1 MNELQL
7 SATNI
12 RKFTVGIGPFFLIF
26 MAVMAVTPLIG
37 PTSIDLGKAL
47 SGGFNATDN
56 VDANILF
63 LARIPRILLGAV
75 TGAALSV
82 TGAVFQALLRNDL
95 AAPFTLGVSSGASL
109 GAVIAI
115 SLNLNFTILGI
126 SILSLAAFAGAL
138 GTMYLVFS
146 LVKTRYGDFP
156 TSVLLLAG
164 VTANF
169 FFASMV
175 MFIHYM
181 SDFTQSFQI
190 VRWLMGGLDITDY
203 QTVWSICPFVIV
215 GIGGLIYFSRDL
227 NLISAGVQSAMSRGV
242 DVVRTQKIGFVL
254 GSLITGTVVAISG
267 PIGFVGLI
275 VPHIVRLIIGPDLR
289 LLIPGSMFF
298 GASFLILCD
307 TVGRTLI
314 APAEIPVGVITA
326 MLGGPFFIWLLK
338 RQQKRGAL

>member
-1 MNELQL
+1 MSEFNP
-7 SATNI
+7 SI
-12 RKFTVGIGPFFLIF
+12 MSSRKFATGIGVFFLIF
-26 MAVMAVTPLIG
+26 LATLIITPLIG

-47 SGGFNATDN
+47 SGGIDAADN

-63 LARIPRILLGAV
+63 LARLPRIFLGAV

-95 AAPFTLGVSSGASL
+95 AAPFTLGVSSGASF

-115 SLNLNFTILGI
+115 SLNLNFTFLGI
-126 SILSLAAFAGAL
+126 STLSIAAFAGAL
-138 GTMYLVFS
+138 GTMYLVFG
-146 LVKTRYGDFP
+146 LVKTRHGDFP
-156 TSVLLLAG
+156 TSILLLAG

-203 QTVWSICPFVIV
+203 QTVWSICPLLVL
-215 GIGGLIYFSRDL
+215 GIGGLIYVSRDL

-242 DVVRTQKIGFVL
+242 DVVRTQKIGFIL
-254 GSLITGTVVAISG
+254 ASLITGTVVAISG

-275 VPHIVRLIIGPDLR
+275 VPHIVRLLVGPDLR

-326 MLGGPFFIWLLK
+326 MLGGPFFVWLLK
-338 RQQKRGAL
+338 RQHKRGKV